1 MKIDHVTI
9 AGSSLNQLAEAFDS
23 LGLTTDY
30 GGAHSNGITHMAL
43 LGFEDGSYI
52 ELISSIEPGSRQDH
66 AFWGNHIEGDG
77 GPCAWAIDVEDVDT
91 EATRV
96 AGLGISVIGPH
107 YSNRRRPDGA
117 LVEWNSAFLGNKGAG
132 ATLPFIIKDITPREL
147 RVRPSVSL
155 AGQAGEP
162 PLLTGIDT
170 VVLSA
175 ADLGATMALLRR
187 VYDWPTP
194 QIKDDPI
201 FGATLADFTG
211 TPATLATPLSGQA
224 WLTERL
230 TRFDESPCA
239 YLIGTSDF
247 EAAYKQFD
255 VTEPVEWFGRQ
266 AVWFNPDKLDGIRLG
281 IVG

>member
-1 MKIDHVTI
+1 MKIDHVTM
-9 AGSSLNQLAEAFDS
+9 AGSSLDRLAEAFDS

-43 LGFEDGSYI
+43 LGFEDGSYL

-77 GPCAWAIDVEDVDT
+77 GPCAWAIVVDDVEI

-96 AGLGISVIGPH
+96 AELGITVIGPH
-107 YSNRRRPDGA
+107 YSNRQRPDGT

-147 RVRPSVSL
+147 RVRPSASV
-155 AGQAGEP
+155 AGQAGQP

-170 VVLSA
+170 VVLSVN
-175 ADLGATMALLRR
+175 DLDRTITLFQR
-187 VYDWPTP
+187 VYDWPIP
-194 QIKDDPI
+194 QIIDEPI
-201 FGATLADFTG
+201 FGATLANFSG
-211 TPATLATPLSGQA
+211 TPATLATPLSGRT

-230 TRFDESPCA
+230 ARFDESPCA
-239 YLIGTSDF
+239 YLIGTSNFD
-247 EAAYKQFD
+247 AARQQFD
-255 VTEPVEWFGRQ
+255 VTEPVDWFGRQ